1 MRLFIRAN
9 NMSGIS
15 DLFKTVGDKRICAV
29 PTRCR
34 TPRHR
39 SMDELMESEWQELVI
54 QFDKEAGEYV
64 FKTAC
69 CTGAP
74 AC

>member
-1 MRLFIRAN
+1 
-9 NMSGIS
+9 MSGIG